1 MASLY
6 KNNGN
11 WYLSVT
17 INGSRKCKSLRT
29 KYIKVARKL
38 KRKYES
44 QTIAEL
50 TGLKNHKET

>member
-29 KYIKVARKL
+29 KDIRVARKL
-38 KRKYES
+38 KRNYES
-44 QTIAEL
+44 QIITKFTE
-50 TGLKNHKET
+50 LKNYK